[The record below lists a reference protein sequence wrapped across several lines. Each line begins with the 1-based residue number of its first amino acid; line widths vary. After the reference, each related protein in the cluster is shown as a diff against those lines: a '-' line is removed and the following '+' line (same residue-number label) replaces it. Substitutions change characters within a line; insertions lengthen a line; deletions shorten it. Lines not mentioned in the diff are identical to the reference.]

1 MQVRELISDNDFQQR
16 RRLLEGRGLSVPSCN
31 RAWGAFDGSRLLGT
45 VGAQGETLVGFAVVK
60 GAEGQGLA
68 VTLTQRAVSD
78 LFIAGCTEIRAFTKP
93 SEAAKFEA
101 VGFHTAARAPQ
112 AVLLEWNDGFSQH
125 LRQLES
131 LASGVPNSCGAVVLN
146 ANPFTLGHR
155 ALVERALSDSPFIWV
170 FVVSEDISEFRFDD
184 RLRMAQNALS
194 DLPNI
199 RVLPSG
205 PYMVS
210 LASFPSYFT
219 KDTER
224 VRVHAELD
232 LALFARQ
239 AKALKIS
246 RRYVGEEPLSP
257 ATQKYNDVMKSVLP
271 SFGLTCREIPRLHL
285 PNYGSVI
292 SASAVRQLLVAGHFD
307 EALAYLPTVNHPL
320 ISAAFQHSRLFKEQ
334 S

>member
-16 RRLLEGRGLSVPSCN
+16 RCLLKNRGLSVPSCN
-31 RAWGAFDGSRLLGT
+31 RAWGAFDGPHLLGT

-155 ALVERALSDSPFIWV
+155 ALVESASNDTPFVWV
-170 FVVSEDISEFRFDD
+170 FVVSEDISELRFAD
-184 RLRMAQNALS
+184 RLRMVQNALA
-194 DLPNI
+194 DLPNV

-219 KDTER
+219 KETER

-232 LALFARQ
+232 LTLFAQQ
-239 AKALKIS
+239 AKALKIT
-246 RRYVGEEPLSP
+246 RRFVGEEPLSA
-257 ATQKYNDVMKSVLP
+257 ATQEYNRVMKRLLP
-271 SFGLTCREIPRLHL
+271 SFGLSCREIPRRRL
-285 PNYGSVI
+285 PNDGSVI